1 MSSESETVK
10 RQDLLERVAQKV
22 PELKEKF
29 QFGLARK
36 LLAEAAA
43 AFPDNLWLQQQ
54 LALCTYK
61 DQDLFPAKRF
71 ADALAVLERI
81 GLRDPATR
89 DAETLALGGAVY
101 KRWWEY
107 DGQMENLHL
116 ALNFYRA
123 AWERNPDQDRGYG
136 GINAVFILQLL
147 ASRIQLA
154 ANRSQTPSPEA
165 DRLNAEADGLRRAI
179 IAHLSARLAE
189 DPALGQNYWLLVTLA
204 EAYFGLGEYDQAGE
218 WLAKSKALE
227 TAEWERQTTV
237 RQLVAIARLLGQEP
251 PPETSDPAG
260 WPAPWQALRRLLGE
274 DAGPALSCYR
284 GKVGLALSGGGF
296 RASLYHLGV
305 LARLAEMDV
314 LRSVEVL
321 STVSGGSIVGAQYY
335 LEVKHLLET
344 KADGEIT
351 REDYIE
357 LVRRLQRDFLDAIQG
372 NIRMQAVGDFR
383 KNVAMIFSKS
393 YSRSHRLG
401 ELYEERIYA
410 KVADGHPAGS
420 PRYMDELLIRPPG
433 EPDFHPAFSNW
444 RRRAKVPVLLLNATA
459 LNSGHNWRFTA
470 TLLGEPPGLL
480 GAEVD
485 KNARYRRLWYRQA
498 PSEAL
503 RRYRLGYAVAASAC
517 VPGLFEPLAL
527 ENLYPDRVVRLVDG
541 GVHDNQGVQG
551 LLDEGCSVVLCSDA
565 SGQMD
570 DLDRPKDS
578 APAVVLRSN
587 SILMD
592 RVREAQYQD
601 LQARLDS
608 RALQGLF
615 FIHLKKDLPVRPQDW
630 IACQDPTPEPTPAV
644 GLPYGVA
651 PALQARIAAIRTD
664 LDTFSEVE
672 AFALMCSG
680 YLMAAQEV
688 RELQA
693 RHEACAE
700 PGTWGDFAVH
710 AGREAWPFL
719 ELEAL
724 MGPAPEQEGARG
736 DLELQLSVAA
746 SKAFKIWKLHPR
758 LKMQSWL
765 LLAAAGVLALAV
777 IALNWEKPL
786 VPPAVTVGSA
796 FVVLLL
802 TAGAVLVPAMK
813 WFSAGKA
820 LRGIGRN
827 VLIALLGSFAAWIH
841 LKHFDRM
848 FLARGRLDRL
858 LERKE
863 RTP

>member
-1 MSSESETVK
+1 MGSVSETAK
-10 RQDLLERVAQKV
+10 QQELLDRVAQKV
-22 PELKEKF
+22 PVLKAKF

-43 AFPDNLWLQQQ
+43 AFPDNLWLRQQ

-61 DQDLFPAKRF
+61 DEDLFPAKRF
-71 ADALAVLERI
+71 ADALAVLEQI
-81 GLRDPATR
+81 GLRDPATT
-89 DAETLALGGAVY
+89 DAETLALGGAIY

-107 DGQMENLHL
+107 GGQLEDLYL

-123 AWERNPDQDRGYG
+123 AWERNPEQDGGYG
-136 GINAVFILQLL
+136 GINAAFILQLL
-147 ASRIQLA
+147 ASRAQAA
-154 ANRSQTPSPEA
+154 ANRCQTASPEA
-165 DRLNAEADGLRRAI
+165 DRLNAAADGLRRAI
-179 IAHLSARLAE
+179 IDHLSLRLAQ
-189 DPALGQNYWLLVTLA
+189 DPALNQANWLLVTLA
-204 EAYFGLGEYDQAGE
+204 EAFFGLGAYDQAGQ

-227 TAEWERQTTV
+227 AAEWERQTTV
-237 RQLVAIARLLGQEP
+237 RQLVAIARLQGLEP
-251 PPETSDPAG
+251 PPEKSDPAQ
-260 WPAPWQALRRLLGE
+260 WPAPWQALHQLLGA
-274 DAGPALSCYR
+274 DAAAAFSCYR

-335 LEVKHLLET
+335 LEVKRLLET
-344 KADGEIT
+344 KTDGEIT
-351 REDYIE
+351 REDYIA
-357 LVRRLQRDFLDAIQG
+357 LVRRLQRDFLDAIQS
-372 NIRMQAVGDFR
+372 NIRMQAVGDFK

-401 ELYEERIYA
+401 ELYEARIYA

-444 RRRAKVPVLLLNATA
+444 RRRAKVPILLLNATA

-498 PSEAL
+498 PSEAV
-503 RRYRLGYAVAASAC
+503 RRYRLGHAVAASAC
-517 VPGLFEPLAL
+517 VPGLFEPVAL
-527 ENLYPDRVVRLVDG
+527 EDLYPDKVVRLVDG

-565 SGQMD
+565 CGQMD
-570 DLDRPKDS
+570 DLDKPSDS
-578 APAVVLRSN
+578 APAVLLRSN

-601 LQARLDS
+601 LKARLDS

-615 FIHLKKDLPVRPQDW
+615 FIHLKKDLPVCPQDW
-630 IACQDPTPEPTPAV
+630 VACQDPTPETPAAAD
-644 GLPYGVA
+644 LPYGVA
-651 PALQARIAAIRTD
+651 PALQTKIAAIRTD

-672 AFALMCSG
+672 AYALMCSG
-680 YLMAAQEV
+680 YLMAAQEC
-688 RELQA
+688 RALQV
-693 RHEACAE
+693 RHEDNAE
-700 PGTWGDFAVH
+700 PGTWGDFEVH
-710 AGREAWPFL
+710 AGREVWPFL

-724 MGPAPEQEGARG
+724 MGPRPEQAAGRR

-758 LKMQSWL
+758 LKIKSWL
-765 LLAAAGVLALAV
+765 LLAAAGVLLLALV
-777 IALNWEKPL
+777 ALNWARPL
-786 VPPAVTVGSA
+786 VPPAVTFGST

-802 TAGAVLVPAMK
+802 AAGALLVPAMR
-813 WFSAGKA
+813 WFSTGKA

-827 VLIALLGSFAAWIH
+827 VLIALVGSFAAWIH

-848 FLARGRLDRL
+848 FLERGKLSRL
-858 LERKE
+858 LDPKE

>member
-1 MSSESETVK
+1 MSSVSETDK
-10 RQDLLERVAQKV
+10 RQEILDQVAQKV
-22 PELKEKF
+22 PALKAKF

-61 DQDLFPAKRF
+61 DEDLFPAKRF
-71 ADALAVLERI
+71 ADALTMLERI

-123 AWERNPDQDRGYG
+123 AWERNPDQDGGYG
-136 GINAVFILQLL
+136 GINAAFILQLL
-147 ASRIQLA
+147 GSRVQLA
-154 ANRSQTPSPEA
+154 ANRSQTASPEA

-179 IAHLSARLAE
+179 IAHLNTRLAA
-189 DPALGQNYWLLVTLA
+189 DPGLNQVNWLLVTLA
-204 EAYFGLGEYDQAGE
+204 EAYFGLGDYDQAGQ

-227 TAEWERQTTV
+227 PAEWERQTTV
-237 RQLVAIARLLGQEP
+237 RQLVAIARLQGQES

-260 WPAPWQALRRLLGE
+260 WPAPWQALRRLLGD

-296 RASLYHLGV
+296 RASLFHLGV
-305 LARLAEMDV
+305 LARLAEMDA

-344 KADGEIT
+344 KADREIT
-351 REDYIE
+351 REDYIA
-357 LVRRLQRDFLDAIQG
+357 LVRRLQRDFLDGIQG
-372 NIRMQAVGDFR
+372 NIRIQAVGDFK

-401 ELYEERIYA
+401 ELYEKRLFA
-410 KVADGHPAGS
+410 KVADGHPEGS

-433 EPDFHPAFSNW
+433 EPDFHPGFSNW

-459 LNSGHNWRFTA
+459 LNTGHNWRFTA

-498 PSEAL
+498 PSDAVK
-503 RRYRLGYAVAASAC
+503 RYRLGYSVAASAC
-517 VPGLFEPLAL
+517 VPGLFEPVAL
-527 ENLYPDRVVRLVDG
+527 EDLYPDKVVRLVDG

-551 LLDEGCSVVLCSDA
+551 LLDEGCAVVLCSDA
-565 SGQMD
+565 CGQMG
-570 DLDRPKDS
+570 DLDKPKDS
-578 APAVVLRSN
+578 APSVLLRSN
-587 SILMD
+587 SILMS

-601 LQARLDS
+601 LEARLDS

-630 IACQDPTPEPTPAV
+630 IACQDPTPEAPAAD
-644 GLPYGVA
+644 LPYGVD

-672 AFALMCSG
+672 AYALMCSG
-680 YLMAAQEV
+680 YLMAAQEC
-688 RELQA
+688 RALQA
-693 RHEACAE
+693 RHETRAE
-700 PGTWGDFAVH
+700 PGTWGDFEVH

-719 ELEAL
+719 ALEAL
-724 MGPAPEQEGARG
+724 MGPTPERDAGRR

-746 SKAFKIWKLHPR
+746 SKAFKIWKLDPG
-758 LKMQSWL
+758 LKMKSWL
-765 LLAAAGVLALAV
+765 LLAVAGGLLLAL
-777 IALNWEKPL
+777 IGLNWNRPL
-786 VPPAVTVGSA
+786 VPPAVTIGST

-802 TAGAVLVPAMK
+802 AAGAVLVPAMK

-841 LKHFDRM
+841 LKHFDRK
-848 FLARGRLDRL
+848 FLERGKLSRL
-858 LERKE
+858 LDRKE